1 MRQDLGPSSLL
12 PRADI
17 LLPSLLISIP
27 EGVIDLGWGHP
38 SPRLH
43 PIDVLRRAAEIAL
56 ADGAPVPLQYGATQG
71 YGPLLHSLAEFLSA
85 QASYPSGVLPNE
97 LFITAGASQAIDHAT
112 TLFTQTGDTVFVE
125 EPTYY
130 LIQSIFEDH
139 GLNVLGVPTDADGLR
154 TDALETM
161 LESADTPRP
170 KMIYIIPTYQ
180 NPGGSVLPADRRRK
194 LVELAQQYRFIVVA
208 DEVYHLLHY
217 GEPPPPPIASFDG
230 SDEGCVISLGSFS
243 KILAPG
249 LRTGWIHARPP
260 LIQRFATAGLTI
272 SGGGLNHF
280 TSTLVHTILEHGM
293 LQDNIARL
301 RCTYAERVSAMSA
314 ALREHLG
321 DAVEFTAP
329 GGGYFFWLT
338 FNDGT
343 NTDRLLPMAQER
355 GVNYRPGTAFS
366 ASGAFTNAIRL
377 AFALYEPDMLEEGV
391 RRLAAAHRELREHR
405 EAANVL

>member
-1 MRQDLGPSSLL
+1 MNS
-12 PRADI
+12 AEA

-43 PIDVLRRAAEIAL
+43 PTDMLRRATDIVL
-56 ADGAPVPLQYGATQG
+56 ADGAPIPLQYGATQG

-85 QASYPSGVLPNE
+85 QDSYTSPVSPQE
-97 LFITAGASQAIDHAT
+97 LFLTAGASQAIDHTT

-139 GLNVLGVPTDADGLR
+139 GLKVVGVPTDNDGLR
-154 TDALETM
+154 MDALEAM
-161 LESADTPRP
+161 LADRSVPAP
-170 KMIYIIPTYQ
+170 KMLYIIPTYQ
-180 NPGGSVLPADRRRK
+180 NPSGSVLPADRRSK
-194 LVELAQQYRFIVVA
+194 LVELAQQHGFLVLA
-208 DEVYHLLHY
+208 DEVYNLLHY
-217 GEPPPPPIASFDG
+217 GKPPPQPIASFDT
-230 SDEGCVISLGSFS
+230 SDDGCVISLGSFS
-243 KILAPG
+243 KILGPG
-249 LRTGWIHARPP
+249 LRTGWLQARPP

-280 TSTLVHTILEHGM
+280 TSTLVHAVLEQGM
-293 LQDNIARL
+293 LQDNIAIL
-301 RCTYAERVSAMSA
+301 RSTYGERVSAMSA
-314 ALREHLG
+314 AVRKHLG
-321 DAVEFTAP
+321 DAVDFTAP

-343 NTDRLLPMAQER
+343 NTDALLPMAQEH

-366 ASGAFTNAIRL
+366 AQGAFTNAIRL
-377 AFALYEPDMLEEGV
+377 AFALYEPDMLAEGV
-391 RRLAAAHRELREHR
+391 RRIAAAHQNL
-405 EAANVL
+405 

>member
-1 MRQDLGPSSLL
+1 MNS
-12 PRADI
+12 AEA

-43 PIDVLRRAAEIAL
+43 PTDMLRRATDIVL
-56 ADGAPVPLQYGATQG
+56 ADGAPIPLQYGATQG

-85 QASYPSGVLPNE
+85 QDSYTSPVSPQE
-97 LFITAGASQAIDHAT
+97 LFLTAGASQAIDHTT

-139 GLNVLGVPTDADGLR
+139 GLKVVGVPTDNDGLR
-154 TDALETM
+154 MDALEAM
-161 LESADTPRP
+161 LADRSVPAP
-170 KMIYIIPTYQ
+170 KMLYIIPTYQ
-180 NPGGSVLPADRRRK
+180 NPSGSVLPADRRSK
-194 LVELAQQYRFIVVA
+194 LVELAQQHGFLVLA
-208 DEVYHLLHY
+208 DEVYNLLHY
-217 GEPPPPPIASFDG
+217 GKPPPPPIASFDT
-230 SDEGCVISLGSFS
+230 SEEGCVISLGSFS
-243 KILAPG
+243 KILGPG
-249 LRTGWIHARPP
+249 LRTGWLQARPP

-280 TSTLVHTILEHGM
+280 TSTLVHAVLEQGM
-293 LQDNIARL
+293 LQDNIAIL
-301 RCTYAERVSAMSA
+301 RSTYGERVSAMSA
-314 ALREHLG
+314 AVRKHLG
-321 DAVEFTAP
+321 DAVDFTAP

-343 NTDRLLPMAQER
+343 NTDALLPIAQEH

-366 ASGAFTNAIRL
+366 AQGAFTNAIRL
-377 AFALYEPDMLEEGV
+377 AFALYEPDMLAEGI
-391 RRLAAAHRELREHR
+391 RRIAEAHKTSQ
-405 EAANVL
+405 

>member
-1 MRQDLGPSSLL
+1 MTRAESS
-12 PRADI
+12 
-17 LLPSLLISIP
+17 LPSLLISIP

-43 PIDVLRRAAEIAL
+43 PVDVLRRAAELAL
-56 ADGAPVPLQYGATQG
+56 ADGAPIPLQYGATQG

-85 QASYPSGVLPNE
+85 QESYTAPVSSSE
-97 LFITAGASQAIDHAT
+97 LFLTAGASQAIDHAT
-112 TLFTQTGDTVFVE
+112 TLFTQTGDTVLVE

-139 GLNVLGVPTDADGLR
+139 GLNVVGVPTDNDGLR
-154 TDALETM
+154 MDALEAM
-161 LESADTPRP
+161 LDSSDTSHPR
-170 KMIYIIPTYQ
+170 MLYIIPTYQ
-180 NPGGSVLPADRRRK
+180 NPSGSVLPSDRRHK
-194 LVELAQQYRFIVVA
+194 LVELAQQHGFLVLA
-208 DEVYHLLHY
+208 DEVYNLLHY
-217 GEPPPPPIASFDG
+217 GEPPPPPIASFDT
-230 SDEGCVISLGSFS
+230 SEEGCVISLGSFS
-243 KILAPG
+243 KILGPG
-249 LRTGWIHARPP
+249 LRTGWLQARPP
-260 LIQRFATAGLTI
+260 IVRRFANAGLTI

-280 TSTLVHTILEHGM
+280 TSTLVHAVLEQGM

-301 RCTYAERVSAMSA
+301 RRTYAERVAAMTA

-338 FNDGT
+338 FTDGT
-343 NTDRLLPMAQER
+343 NTDELLPVAQEH

-377 AFALYEPDMLEEGV
+377 AFALYEPDMLVEGIRRIAEAHSKAGV
-391 RRLAAAHRELREHR
+391 RTA
-405 EAANVL
+405 

>member
-1 MRQDLGPSSLL
+1 MNS
-12 PRADI
+12 AEA

-43 PIDVLRRAAEIAL
+43 PTDMLRRATDIVL
-56 ADGAPVPLQYGATQG
+56 ADGAPIPLQYGATQG

-85 QASYPSGVLPNE
+85 QDSYTSPVSPQE
-97 LFITAGASQAIDHAT
+97 LFLTAGASQAIDHTT

-139 GLNVLGVPTDADGLR
+139 GLKVVGVPTDNDGLR
-154 TDALETM
+154 MDALEAM
-161 LESADTPRP
+161 LADRSVPAP
-170 KMIYIIPTYQ
+170 KMLYIIPTYQ
-180 NPGGSVLPADRRRK
+180 NPSGSVLPADRRSK
-194 LVELAQQYRFIVVA
+194 LVELAQQHGFLVLA
-208 DEVYHLLHY
+208 DEVYNLLHY
-217 GEPPPPPIASFDG
+217 GKPPPPPIASFDT
-230 SDEGCVISLGSFS
+230 SDDGCVISLGSFS
-243 KILAPG
+243 KILGPG
-249 LRTGWIHARPP
+249 LRTGWLQARPP

-280 TSTLVHTILEHGM
+280 TSTLVHAVLEQGM
-293 LQDNIARL
+293 LQDNIAIL
-301 RCTYAERVSAMSA
+301 RSTYGERVSAMTA
-314 ALREHLG
+314 ALRKHLG
-321 DAVEFTAP
+321 DVVDFTAP

-343 NTDRLLPMAQER
+343 NTDALLPIAQEH

-366 ASGAFTNAIRL
+366 AQGAFTNAIRL
-377 AFALYEPDMLEEGV
+377 AFALYEPDMLAEGIH
-391 RRLAAAHRELREHR
+391 RIAAAHRNLQGLT
-405 EAANVL
+405 AK

>member
-1 MRQDLGPSSLL
+1 MNS
-12 PRADI
+12 AEA

-43 PIDVLRRAAEIAL
+43 PTDMLRRATDIVL
-56 ADGAPVPLQYGATQG
+56 ADGAPIPLQYGATQG

-85 QASYPSGVLPNE
+85 QDSYTSPVSPQE
-97 LFITAGASQAIDHAT
+97 LFLTAGASQAIDHTT

-139 GLNVLGVPTDADGLR
+139 GLKVVGVPTDNDGLR
-154 TDALETM
+154 MDALEAM
-161 LESADTPRP
+161 LADRSVPAP
-170 KMIYIIPTYQ
+170 KMLYIIPTYQ
-180 NPGGSVLPADRRRK
+180 SPSGSVLPADRRSK
-194 LVELAQQYRFIVVA
+194 LVELAQQHGFLVLA
-208 DEVYHLLHY
+208 DEVYNLLHY
-217 GEPPPPPIASFDG
+217 GKPPPPPIASFDT
-230 SDEGCVISLGSFS
+230 SDDGCVISLGSFS
-243 KILAPG
+243 KILGPG
-249 LRTGWIHARPP
+249 LRTGWLQARPP

-280 TSTLVHTILEHGM
+280 TSTLVHAVLEQGL
-293 LQDNIARL
+293 LQDNIAIL
-301 RCTYAERVSAMSA
+301 RSTYGERVSAMSA
-314 ALREHLG
+314 AVREHLG
-321 DAVEFTAP
+321 DAVDFTAP

-343 NTDRLLPMAQER
+343 NTDALLPIAQEH

-366 ASGAFTNAIRL
+366 AQGAFTNAIRL
-377 AFALYEPDMLEEGV
+377 AFALYEPDMLAEGIH
-391 RRLAAAHRELREHR
+391 RIAAAHRNLQGLT
-405 EAANVL
+405 AK